1 MIDHNE
7 NTINWLHSFEQALN
21 YYEEPNLIDAYMV
34 AYQEAYG
41 AQYEETYNQ
50 VYKETMNESQTD
62 DVEQARYENLLK
74 EHLNTFMTWSSK
86 MIND

>member
-41 AQYEETYNQ
+41 A
-50 VYKETMNESQTD
+50 
-62 DVEQARYENLLK
+62 
-74 EHLNTFMTWSSK
+74 
-86 MIND
+86 